1 VTTQVGVGFVVFTQP
16 VVAQNLPS
24 KSTTLPQPPAPVSK
38 SDIPAKDEI
47 SPEFYHYILNTGDT
61 ISVMVQRPPG
71 QYHLSNGDAIN
82 VTVQRFSDL
91 NFQATINPEG
101 NIIVPLLGNLHLQ
114 GLTLDAAKEKI
125 RSTLDRYVVEP
136 KVTLSLITQHQ
147 DLSFQTIIAIDGSII
162 VPQVGKLSL
171 QGLSLEAAQEKIRLA
186 ISKILPEPVVS
197 VSLSLPRPVQIT
209 VTGEV
214 FRPGI
219 YSINAS
225 FPHIV
230 DVLPLVGG
238 TTLAADLRKVQV
250 RRKLADGLIISQ
262 NIDLYSVLLN
272 GNAPPNLR
280 LQDGDAIIVPH
291 REVVNDKSYD
301 RNLISRSSLAVS
313 QIKIRVLNYSAG
325 GIITQT
331 LPNGS
336 NFLDALSGVSLD
348 TANLRSVALIRFNPD
363 QGKAVTQKL
372 DAKRA
377 LAGDASQNVPL
388 QDNDVIIVGRNLIGR
403 VSNLLSTIT
412 QPFFNIQSFT
422 NFFQNF
428 GTGLFSGSTSTKN

>member
-1 VTTQVGVGFVVFTQP
+1 VVAGFIVFTQP

-24 KSTTLPQPPAPVSK
+24 RSTILSPLPAPVSK

-47 SPEFYHYILNTGDT
+47 SPEFYHYILNTGDA
-61 ISVMVQRPPG
+61 ISVMIQRPPG

-91 NFQATINPEG
+91 NFQAIINPEG

-125 RSTLDRYVVEP
+125 RSTLDHYVVEP

-147 DLSFQTIIAIDGSII
+147 DLSFQTTIAIDGSII

-186 ISKILPEPVVS
+186 TSKILPEPIVAVA
-197 VSLSLPRPVQIT
+197 LLQPRPVQIT

-219 YSINAS
+219 YTINAS
-225 FPHIV
+225 VPHIV

-250 RRKLADGLIISQ
+250 RRKLADGLILSQ

-291 REVVNDKSYD
+291 REVANDKSYD

-313 QIKIRVLNYSAG
+313 QIKVRVLNYSAG

-336 NFLDALSGVSLD
+336 SFLDALSGVSLD
-348 TANLRSVALIRFNPD
+348 TANLHSVALIRFNPD
-363 QGKAVTQKL
+363 QGKAITRKL

-377 LAGDASQNVPL
+377 LAGDISQNVPL
-388 QDNDVIIVGRNLIGR
+388 QDNDVIVVGRNLIGR
-403 VSNLLSTIT
+403 LSNLLSTLT
-412 QPFFNIQSFT
+412 QPFYNIQSFT

-428 GTGLFSGSTSTKN
+428 GNGLVGK